1 MNASARRLLILAVG
15 GSSAILAGTPGL
27 IGGYPQF
34 VMASVAFFSIAVLAV
49 SMVAGL
55 TGIWSLGHMAFVA
68 VGAYLSANLS
78 AAGVPLEVSVLLAFT
93 ISGAIGFVLGLSAG
107 RFSVLYFGL
116 LTMALSLAASEVIG
130 HWSEYT
136 GGDEGMPVVPARI
149 VLLNMQS
156 LSLQG
161 AVVLTIGLATF
172 AFLLADYVT
181 HGPIGRRWL
190 AVKSQRVASTAIGLR
205 PQFENAK
212 AFALSSAIASLAG
225 IGIAFSIS
233 YLDPV
238 GFDLNVGVQLLVA
251 TVVGGAGSLL
261 GALLG
266 AAFIV
271 VVPEMARSLPTVSM
285 FVFGLSTILVL
296 LFLRKGIVPTVSGWL
311 MRVFGRTKRQA
322 PSSAHTFQA
331 EAVADLVRKL
341 LPAANDDLEVKNL
354 SVHFGGVKALDGVS
368 LTVPAGRSVGLIG
381 PNGAGKTTLLN
392 VLSGFYQATLADAV
406 RLGDTNLMTLPT
418 HGRAAAGFG
427 RTFQHAEL
435 FGELTLREMFETTA
449 DLGTTRRNAAQ
460 LPTMTSSEVAQRI
473 IDGLGL
479 SGYADLLPDELPFG
493 IQKVA
498 DVGRVLASGTSVIAF
513 DEPFAGLD
521 STERAAIRTI
531 LQGMRQAGVSILII
545 DHAVQEVMDI
555 SDRVFAFE
563 FGRPLAEGLPYE
575 VRQHPEVLRAY
586 FGTTDVTVAK
596 QVVVT

>member
-1 MNASARRLLILAVG
+1 MNATARRLLILAVG
-15 GSSAILAGTPGL
+15 VGSAILAGTPGL

-34 VMASVAFFSIAVLAV
+34 VLASIAFFSIVVLAV

-68 VGAYLSANLS
+68 IGAYLSASLS
-78 AAGVPLEVSVLLAFT
+78 AAGVPLEVSTVLAFA
-93 ISGAIGFVLGLSAG
+93 ISGVIGFVLGLSAG

-130 HWSEYT
+130 HWSDYT
-136 GGDEGMPVVPARI
+136 GGDEGMPVMPARI
-149 VLLNMQS
+149 VLLGIQS
-156 LSLQG
+156 LGLQG

-181 HGPIGRRWL
+181 NGPIGRRWL

-205 PQFENAK
+205 PQLENAK
-212 AFALSSAIASLAG
+212 AFALSAAIASLAG

-266 AAFIV
+266 SAFIV
-271 VVPEMARSLPTVSM
+271 VVPEMARSVPTVSM

-296 LFLRKGIVPTVSGWL
+296 LFLRKGIVPTAAGWL
-311 MRVFGRTKRQA
+311 MRILDRNKRPA
-322 PSSAHTFQA
+322 PSGAHRFHA
-331 EAVADLVRKL
+331 EAVADLVRQL
-341 LPAANDDLEVKNL
+341 LPAATDDLEVANL

-368 LTVPAGRSVGLIG
+368 ISLPAGTSVGLIG

-392 VLSGFYQATLADAV
+392 VLSGFYQATRADAV
-406 RLGDTNLMTLPT
+406 RLGDTDLTTLPT
-418 HGRAAAGFG
+418 YGRAAAGFG

-449 DLGTTRRNAAQ
+449 DLGAPRRKTAG
-460 LPTMTSSEVAQRI
+460 LPAMTSAEVSQRI
-473 IDGLGL
+473 LDGLGL
-479 SGYADLLPDELPFG
+479 AAYADLKPEELPFG
-493 IQKVA
+493 VQKVA
-498 DVGRVLASGTSVIAF
+498 DVGRVLAIGASVIAL

-521 STERAAIRTI
+521 STERTSIRTI

-555 SDRVFAFE
+555 SDRAYAFE
-563 FGRPLAEGLPYE
+563 FGRPLVDGLPNE

-586 FGTTDVTVAK
+586 FGTTDVSAK
-596 QVVVT
+596 QVVVS

>member
-1 MNASARRLLILAVG
+1 MTPTVRRLLILAVG
-15 GSSAILAGTPGL
+15 ICGGIVAGTPGL

-34 VMASVAFFSIAVLAV
+34 VIASIAFFSIVILAV

-68 VGAYLSANLS
+68 IGAYLSANLS
-78 AAGVPLEVSVLLAFT
+78 AAGIPLEVSVLLAFA
-93 ISGAIGFVLGLSAG
+93 ISGIVGFVLGLSAG

-130 HWSEYT
+130 HWSDYT
-136 GGDEGMPVVPARI
+136 GGDEGMPVMPARI
-149 VLLNMQS
+149 VLLGIDS

-161 AVVLTIGLATF
+161 AVVLSIGLATF
-172 AFLLADYVT
+172 AFLLADYVAN
-181 HGPIGRRWL
+181 GPIGRRWL
-190 AVKSQRVASTAIGLR
+190 AVKSQRVASTAIGLK
-205 PQFENAK
+205 PQLENAK
-212 AFALSSAIASLAG
+212 AFALSAAIASLAG
-225 IGIAFSIS
+225 IGIAYSIS

-238 GFDLNVGVQLLVA
+238 GFELHVGVQLLVA

-271 VVPEMARSLPTVSM
+271 VVPEMARSVPTVSM
-285 FVFGLSTILVL
+285 FVFGLSTVLVL
-296 LFLRKGIVPTVSGWL
+296 LFLRKGIVPTVSAWL
-311 MRVFGRTKRQA
+311 MRALGRRKREA
-322 PSSAHTFQA
+322 PAGTHSFQA
-331 EAVADLVRKL
+331 EAVADLVRQL
-341 LPAANDDLEVKNL
+341 LPPASVDLEVKDL

-368 LTVPAGRSVGLIG
+368 LMVPAGKSVGLIG

-392 VLSGFYQATLADAV
+392 VLSGFYQATRAGAV
-406 RLGDTNLMTLPT
+406 RLGTADLTSLPA
-418 HGRAAAGFG
+418 HGRSAAGFG

-435 FGELTLREMFETTA
+435 FSELTLREIFETTGE
-449 DLGTTRRNAAQ
+449 LGSDRRKAAG
-460 LPTMTSSEVAQRI
+460 LPAMTSSEVAQRI

-479 SGYADLLPDELPFG
+479 SGYADLMPDELPFG

-498 DVGRVLASGTSVIAF
+498 DVGRVLATGASVIAL

-521 STERAAIRTI
+521 SAERTAIRTI

-555 SDRVFAFE
+555 SDRVVAFE
-563 FGRPLAEGLPYE
+563 FGRLLVEGLPHE
-575 VRQHPEVLRAY
+575 VRHHPEVLRAY
-586 FGTTDVTVAK
+586 FGTTDVAVARK
-596 QVVVT
+596 AVDA

>member
-1 MNASARRLLILAVG
+1 MNPTLRRLLILAIGV
-15 GSSAILAGTPGL
+15 AAGFVAGVPGL

-34 VMASVAFFSIAVLAV
+34 VLASIAFFSIVVLAV
-49 SMVAGL
+49 SLVAGL

-68 VGAYLSANLS
+68 IGAYLSANLS
-78 AAGVPLEVSVLLAFT
+78 AVGVPLEVSALLAFVVA
-93 ISGAIGFVLGLSAG
+93 GAIGFVLGLSAG

-130 HWSEYT
+130 HWSDYT

-149 VLLNMQS
+149 FLLGIRS
-156 LSLQG
+156 LGLQG
-161 AVVLTIGLATF
+161 AVVLSIGLATF
-172 AFLLADYVT
+172 AFLLADYVAR
-181 HGPIGRRWL
+181 GSAGRRWL
-190 AVKSQRVASTAIGLR
+190 AVKSQRVASTAIGLK
-205 PQFENAK
+205 PQLENAK
-212 AFALSSAIASLAG
+212 AFGLSAAIASLAG
-225 IGIAFSIS
+225 IGIAYSIS

-271 VVPEMARSLPTVSM
+271 VVPEMARSVPTVSM

-296 LFLRKGIVPTVSGWL
+296 LFLRKGIVPTLSAWL
-311 MRVFGRTKRQA
+311 MRLLGRDRRKTA
-322 PSSAHTFQA
+322 SAEHAFRA
-331 EAVADLVRKL
+331 DAVAGLVRQL
-341 LPAANDDLEVKNL
+341 LPPARDDLEVRDL
-354 SVHFGGVKALDGVS
+354 SVRFGGVRALDGVS

-392 VLSGFYQATLADAV
+392 VLSGFYQATSAGSV
-406 RLGDTNLMTLPT
+406 RLGAADLTRLPT
-418 HGRAAAGFG
+418 YGRTAAGFG

-449 DLGTTRRNAAQ
+449 DLGSARRKEAG
-460 LPTMTSSEVAQRI
+460 LPMMSSSEVAQRI

-479 SGYADLLPDELPFG
+479 SAYADLLPGELPFG

-498 DVGRVLASGTSVIAF
+498 DVGRVLATGASVIAL

-521 STERAAIRTI
+521 ANERTALRTI

-555 SDRVFAFE
+555 SDRVVAFE
-563 FGRPLAEGLPYE
+563 FGRLLVEGLPE
-575 VRQHPEVLRAY
+575 DVRRHPEVLRAY
-586 FGTTDVTVAK
+586 FGTSEMTAVKKMVTA
-596 QVVVT
+596 

>member
-1 MNASARRLLILAVG
+1 MNATVRRLVILAIG
-15 GSSAILAGTPGL
+15 IIAGALAGIPGL

-34 VMASVAFFSIAVLAV
+34 VMASVAFFSIVVLAV

-68 VGAYLSANLS
+68 VGAYLAANLS
-78 AAGVPLEVSVLLAFT
+78 ALGWPVEVSLLLAFV
-93 ISGAIGFVLGLSAG
+93 ISGLLGFILGLSAG

-136 GGDEGMPVVPARI
+136 GGDEGMPVTPARI
-149 VLLNMQS
+149 FLLGIDS

-172 AFLLADYVT
+172 AFLLADYIAL
-181 HGPIGRRWL
+181 GAIGRRWL
-190 AVKSQRVASTAIGLR
+190 AVKSQRVAATAIGLK
-205 PQFENAK
+205 PQLENAL
-212 AFALSSAIASLAG
+212 AFSISAAIASLAG
-225 IGIAFSIS
+225 AGIAFSIS

-238 GFDLNVGVQLLVA
+238 GFELNVGVQLLVA

-271 VVPEMARSLPTVSM
+271 VVPEMARSVPTVSI
-285 FVFGLSTILVL
+285 FIFGLATVLVL
-296 LFLRKGIVPTVSGWL
+296 LFLRRGIVPTVSAFIARSLGRSR
-311 MRVFGRTKRQA
+311 RVAGT
-322 PSSAHTFQA
+322 AHEFHA
-331 EAVADLVRKL
+331 EAVADLVRQL
-341 LPAANDDLEVKNL
+341 LPAATVPLEVKDL
-354 SVHFGGVKALDGVS
+354 SVHFGGVRALDGVS
-368 LTVPAGRSVGLIG
+368 VLVPPGKSVGLIG

-392 VLSGFYQATLADAV
+392 VLSGFYQATKADAV
-406 RLGDTNLMTLPT
+406 KLGDADLTRLPP
-418 HGRAAAGFG
+418 HARAAAGFG

-435 FGELTLREMFETTA
+435 FGELTLRQMFETTA
-449 DLGTTRRNAAQ
+449 DLGAPRRKAGGLAA
-460 LPTMTSSEVAQRI
+460 LTSSEVADRI

-479 SGYADLLPDELPFG
+479 TVYADLLPGELPFG

-498 DVGRVLASGTSVIAF
+498 DVGRVLATGASVIAL

-521 STERAAIRTI
+521 SAERTAIRTI

-555 SDRVFAFE
+555 SDHVVAFE
-563 FGRPLAEGLPYE
+563 FGKMLVEGLPQE
-575 VRQHPEVLRAY
+575 VRYHPEVLRAY
-586 FGTTDVTVAK
+586 FGTSEVSAIRKVVAA
-596 QVVVT
+596 

>member
-1 MNASARRLLILAVG
+1 MNPTIRRLLILAVG
-15 GSSAILAGTPGL
+15 IVTGVVAGVPGL

-34 VMASVAFFSIAVLAV
+34 VIASIAFFSIVVLAV

-68 VGAYLSANLS
+68 IGAYLTANLS
-78 AAGVPLEVSVLLAFT
+78 AMGIPLEVSILLAFV
-93 ISGAIGFVLGLSAG
+93 ISGVVGFVLGLSAG

-130 HWSEYT
+130 HWHEYT
-136 GGDEGMPVVPARI
+136 GGDEGMPVMPARI
-149 VLLNMQS
+149 FLLGIQS

-172 AFLLADYVT
+172 AFLLADYIAN
-181 HGPIGRRWL
+181 GSIGRRWL
-190 AVKSQRVASTAIGLR
+190 AVKSQRIAATAIGLR
-205 PQFENAK
+205 PQLENAL
-212 AFALSSAIASLAG
+212 AFSVSAAIASLAG
-225 IGIAFSIS
+225 IGIAYSIS

-271 VVPEMARSLPTVSM
+271 VVPEMARSVPTVSM
-285 FVFGLSTILVL
+285 FVFGLSTVLVL
-296 LFLRKGIVPTVSGWL
+296 LFLRKGIVPSVSAWL
-311 MRVFGRTKRQA
+311 GRIVGRDKRKT
-322 PSSAHTFQA
+322 SSTAHAFQA
-331 EAVADLVRKL
+331 DAVADLARQL
-341 LPAANDDLEVKNL
+341 LPAAKADLEVKDV
-354 SVHFGGVKALDGVS
+354 SVHFGGVRALDGVS
-368 LTVPAGRSVGLIG
+368 LTVPAGKSVGLIG

-392 VLSGFYQATLADAV
+392 VLSGFYQATRAGSV
-406 RLGDTNLMTLPT
+406 KLGATDLVTLPPY
-418 HGRAAAGFG
+418 GRAAAGFG

-449 DLGTTRRNAAQ
+449 ELGSTRRHAAG
-460 LPTMTSSEVAQRI
+460 LAVLSPAEVAQRI

-479 SGYADLLPDELPFG
+479 SSYADLLPDELPFG

-498 DVGRVLASGTSVIAF
+498 DVGRVLATGASVIAL

-521 STERAAIRTI
+521 ASERTSIRTI
-531 LQGMRQAGVSILII
+531 LQGMRLAGVSILII

-555 SDRVFAFE
+555 SDRVVAFE
-563 FGRPLAEGLPYE
+563 FGRLLVEGLPQE
-575 VRQHPEVLRAY
+575 VRRHPEVLRAY
-586 FGTTDVTVAK
+586 FGTSEVAAVK
-596 QVVVT
+596 KVVA

>member
-1 MNASARRLLILAVG
+1 MSPLVRRLLILAVG
-15 GSSAILAGTPGL
+15 IAAGTIAGVPGL

-34 VMASVAFFSIAVLAV
+34 VMASVAFFSIVVLAV

-55 TGIWSLGHMAFVA
+55 TGIWSLGHMSFVA
-68 VGAYLSANLS
+68 LGAYLAANLS
-78 AAGVPLEVSVLLAFT
+78 AVGVPVEVIAVAAFAL
-93 ISGAIGFVLGLSAG
+93 SAAIGFVLGLSAG

-130 HWSEYT
+130 HWYDYT
-136 GGDEGMPVVPARI
+136 GGDEGMPVTPARI
-149 VLLNMQS
+149 FLLGIGS
-156 LSLQG
+156 LGLQG

-172 AFLLADYVT
+172 SFLLADVVAN
-181 HGPIGRRWL
+181 GSLGRKWL
-190 AVKSQRVASTAIGLR
+190 AVKSQRVASTAIGLK
-205 PQFENAK
+205 PQLENAK
-212 AFALSSAIASLAG
+212 AFSLSAGIASLAG
-225 IGIAFSIS
+225 LGIAYSIS

-238 GFDLNVGVQLLVA
+238 GFELNVGVQLLVA

-271 VVPEMARSLPTVSM
+271 VVPEMARSVPTVSI
-285 FVFGLSTILVL
+285 FVFGLSTVLIL
-296 LFLRKGIVPTVSGWL
+296 LFLRKGIVPTVSAWMARL
-311 MRVFGRTKRQA
+311 VGRGQRK
-322 PSSAHTFQA
+322 PVGEAHAFRA
-331 EAVADLVRKL
+331 EAVADLVRQL
-341 LPAANDDLEVKNL
+341 LPPATEVLEVRNL
-354 SVHFGGVKALDGVS
+354 SVHFGGVRALDGVG
-368 LTVPAGRSVGLIG
+368 LTVPAGKSVGLIG

-392 VLSGFYQATLADAV
+392 VLSGFYQATRADAV
-406 RLGDTNLMTLPT
+406 KLGNTDLMTLPT

-449 DLGTTRRNAAQ
+449 ELGAARRKAAS
-460 LPTMTSSEVAQRI
+460 LPAASAAEVAQRI

-479 SGYADLLPDELPFG
+479 SAYADLLPGELPFG

-498 DVGRVLASGTSVIAF
+498 DVGRVLATGASVIAL

-521 STERAAIRTI
+521 AGERTAIRTI

-555 SDRVFAFE
+555 SDRVVAFE
-563 FGRPLAEGLPYE
+563 FGRLLVEGLPQE
-575 VRQHPEVLRAY
+575 VRHHPEVLRAY
-586 FGTTDVTVAK
+586 FGTSEVSAVKKVVAA
-596 QVVVT
+596 